1 MIENIAAFIKNQR
14 KNHGVVTRDII
25 DNDSNSEEKIAK
37 AKARVQ
43 KLINDG
49 ELRRKRVKRRNKK
62 EAKQCES

>member
-49 ELRRKRVKRRNKK
+49 KLRRKRVKRRNKK